1 MNKKAS
7 TLAILIRITSF
18 LILISGSY
26 IVYDSFSQDTVK
38 IANWNLQIFGVS
50 KASDIELIKSYT
62 QIIDDYDIIFIQEI
76 RDSSNTA
83 FPELCSMLQNY
94 SCFSS
99 SRAGRSSSKEQYGII
114 YKNSINLTFFQ
125 DFNPDEQDKWERPP
139 IKVNFQI
146 NNYKLTIYNIH
157 IKPDDAQQEL
167 DYLEELIPDS
177 NNVILLG
184 DLNADCSYYNA
195 EKETEFDNWNW
206 IIKNEDDTTS
216 TSSNCAYDRIILN
229 SNAYEEYVSHGIHK
243 QDITTSLSDHYLVW
257 VEMKI
262 G

>member
-7 TLAILIRITSF
+7 TLAILIRLTS
-18 LILISGSY
+18 ILVLLSGSY

-50 KASDIELIKSYT
+50 KASNIELMNSYT

-83 FPELCSMLQNY
+83 FSNLCSMLQNY

-114 YKNSINLTFFQ
+114 YKNTINITSSQ
-125 DFNPDEQDKWERPP
+125 DFNPDSEDRWERPP

-146 NNYKLTIYNIH
+146 NNYKLTTYNIH
-157 IKPDDAQQEL
+157 IKPDNAQQEL
-167 DYLEELIPDS
+167 NYLEELIPDS
-177 NNVILLG
+177 NNVIILG

-195 EKETEFDNWNW
+195 EKEIEFDNWNW
-206 IIKNEDDTTS
+206 IIEDNDDTTS
-216 TSSNCAYDRIILN
+216 SQSDCAYDRIILN
-229 SNAYEEYVSHGIHK
+229 NNAYEEYASSGIHK